1 VQNNIRSDS
10 MYQGKGMR
18 KMKGAQRSSNISMEE
33 GRQGNIA
40 Y

>member
-1 VQNNIRSDS
+1 
-10 MYQGKGMR
+10 MR
-18 KMKGAQRSSNISMEE
+18 KMKGTQRSSNISIEE